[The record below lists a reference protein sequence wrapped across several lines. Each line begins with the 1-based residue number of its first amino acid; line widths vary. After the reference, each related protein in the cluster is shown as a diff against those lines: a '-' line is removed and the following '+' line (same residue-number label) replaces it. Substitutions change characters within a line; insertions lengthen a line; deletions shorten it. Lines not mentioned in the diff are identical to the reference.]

1 MMTLADEEGLSLC
14 WSLARSVFNG
24 WFGALSRSNKISK
37 TLLMLL
43 LETMSQ

>member
-1 MMTLADEEGLSLC
+1 MMTLADEEGLSL
-14 WSLARSVFNG
+14 AGSVFNG

-37 TLLMLL
+37 TLLLL